1 MTTLICQPAMNTLQL
16 EIFNLMLPSSM
27 TRDTRL
33 LSILMKLGT
42 KVALM
47 MQLLLE
53 IGIAGGIAIQI
64 KRFTSLLAT

>member
-33 LSILMKLGT
+33 LSIQMKLGT